1 MIASAVM
8 KNRLLTL
15 ALIAASS
22 ATFPVHADVKDTR
35 ESGFTVEATVMA
47 DASPAAV
54 YRQLIK
60 VADWWDPKHT
70 WSGSAR
76 NLKLEPKAGGCFC
89 EKLADGGS
97 VQHARVIFAQPGKL
111 LRLEGALGP
120 LQDMA
125 VTGVLS
131 FNLAPDGPGTRI
143 NMTYRVAGVLSMDSA
158 KLAPLVDQVMG
169 IQLGRLKSVASGA
182 PAGP

>member
-1 MIASAVM
+1 M
-8 KNRLLTL
+8 KSTQILVTLSL
-15 ALIAASS
+15 ALW
-22 ATFPVHADVKDTR
+22 ATGPARAEVKDTR
-35 ESGFTVEATVMA
+35 ENGFTIEATVMA
-47 DASPAAV
+47 EASPAVV
-54 YRQLIK
+54 YRQLVK
-60 VADWWDPKHT
+60 VAGWWDPKHT

-89 EKLADGGS
+89 EKLAEGGS

-125 VTGVLS
+125 VAGVLS

-143 NMTYRVAGVLSMDSA
+143 QMTYRVAGILSMDSA

-169 IQLGRLKSVASGA
+169 IQLGRLRSFASGG

>member
-1 MIASAVM
+1 M
-8 KNRLLTL
+8 KTTPL
-15 ALIAASS
+15 LIAVALGLAACGPSR
-22 ATFPVHADVKDTR
+22 AEVRDTR
-35 ESGFTVEATVMA
+35 EGGFTIESTVMA
-47 DASPAAV
+47 EAAPAEV
-54 YRQLIK
+54 YRRLIK
-60 VADWWDPKHT
+60 IAGWWDPKHT

-125 VTGVLS
+125 VTGVLT

-143 NMTYRVAGVLSMDSA
+143 TMTYRVAGVLTMEPA

-169 IQLGRLKSVASGA
+169 IQLGRLRTFASGA

>member
-1 MIASAVM
+1 VKTSLIP
-8 KNRLLTL
+8 L
-15 ALIAASS
+15 AFAA
-22 ATFPVHADVKDTR
+22 ALGLVAPANAEVKETR
-35 ESGFTVEATVMA
+35 ENGFVIEATVMA
-47 DASPAAV
+47 DDNPTAV
-54 YRQLIK
+54 YRQLVR
-60 VADWWDPKHT
+60 VAGWWDPKHT

-76 NLKLEPKAGGCFC
+76 NLKLDPKAGGCFC

-125 VTGVLS
+125 VNGVLS
-131 FNLAPDGPGTRI
+131 FSLAPDGPGTRI
-143 NMTYRVAGVLSMDSA
+143 KMTYRVTGALTMDSA

-169 IQLGRLKSVASGA
+169 IQLGRLRSFASGA

>member
-1 MIASAVM
+1 M
-8 KNRLLTL
+8 KTCLS
-15 ALIAASS
+15 LIALGAASVLS
-22 ATFPVHADVKDTR
+22 VPAQAEVKDSR
-35 ESGFTVEATVMA
+35 ENGFTIEATVMA
-47 DASPAAV
+47 DASPAVV
-54 YRQLIK
+54 YRQLVK
-60 VADWWDPKHT
+60 VAGWWDPKHT

-76 NLKLEPKAGGCFC
+76 NLKLDARAGGCFC

-125 VTGVLS
+125 VSGVLS
-131 FNLAPDGPGTRI
+131 FTLAPDGPGTRI
-143 NMTYRVAGVLSMDSA
+143 KMIYRVAGVLTMDSA

-169 IQLGRLKSVASGA
+169 IQLGRLRSFASGA

>member
-1 MIASAVM
+1 MPY
-8 KNRLLTL
+8 RLSLALAGTL
-15 ALIAASS
+15 ALAAS
-22 ATFPVHADVKDTR
+22 AYAEVLETR
-35 ESGFTVEATVMA
+35 ENGFVIEATLMA
-47 DASPAAV
+47 EARPDEV
-54 YRQLIK
+54 YRKLVK
-60 VADWWDPKHT
+60 VAGWWDPAHT

-76 NLKLEPKAGGCFC
+76 NLKLSPSAGGCFC

-97 VQHARVIFAQPGKL
+97 VQHGRVIFAQPGKL
-111 LRLEGALGP
+111 LRIEASLGP

-143 NMTYRVAGVLSMDSA
+143 KMTYRVAGSLTMDSA

-169 IQLGRLKSVASGA
+169 IQLERLRSFASG
-182 PAGP
+182 PPPGH

>member
-1 MIASAVM
+1 M
-8 KNRLLTL
+8 KISIFLLVLAAFGL
-15 ALIAASS
+15 AL
-22 ATFPVHADVKDTR
+22 PVHADVKETR
-35 ESGFTVEATVMA
+35 ENGFVIEATVMA
-47 DASPAAV
+47 DARPAEV
-54 YRQLIK
+54 YRQLVR

-76 NLKLEPKAGGCFC
+76 NLKLEPRAGGCFC
-89 EKLADGGS
+89 EKLPDGGS

-111 LRLEGALGP
+111 LRLDGALGP

-125 VTGVLS
+125 VSGVLS

-143 NMTYRVAGVLSMDSA
+143 NMTYRVAGVLAMDSA

-169 IQLGRLKSVASGA
+169 IQLGRLKSSASGA
-182 PAGP
+182 PVGP

>member
-1 MIASAVM
+1 MMASALL
-8 KNRLLTL
+8 KTSRLAVSLVLGL
-15 ALIAASS
+15 AAVASS
-22 ATFPVHADVKDTR
+22 RADVRDTR
-35 ESGFTVEATVMA
+35 DNGFVIESTVMA
-47 DASPAAV
+47 DAKPDAV
-54 YRQLIK
+54 YRQLIQ
-60 VADWWDPKHT
+60 VSDWWDPKHT

-89 EKLADGGS
+89 EKLANRGS
-97 VQHARVIFAQPGKL
+97 VQHGRVIFAQPGKL
-111 LRLEGALGP
+111 LRLEAALGP

-131 FNLAPDGPGTRI
+131 FDLAPDGPGTRI
-143 NMTYRVAGVLSMDSA
+143 HMTYRVAGVLTMDSA

-169 IQLGRLKSVASGA
+169 IQLERLRTVASGA

>member
-1 MIASAVM
+1 MRIPFVP
-8 KNRLLTL
+8 L
-15 ALIAASS
+15 ALSVVLGLAAP
-22 ATFPVHADVKDTR
+22 AHAEVKEIR
-35 ESGFTVEATVMA
+35 ENGFTIEATVMA

-54 YRQLIK
+54 YRHLVRI
-60 VADWWDPKHT
+60 AGWWDPKHT

-76 NLKLEPKAGGCFC
+76 NLKLSPHAGGCFC

-125 VTGVLS
+125 VAGVLS

-143 NMTYRVAGVLSMDSA
+143 QMTYRVAGILSMDSA

-169 IQLGRLKSVASGA
+169 IQLGRLRSFASGG